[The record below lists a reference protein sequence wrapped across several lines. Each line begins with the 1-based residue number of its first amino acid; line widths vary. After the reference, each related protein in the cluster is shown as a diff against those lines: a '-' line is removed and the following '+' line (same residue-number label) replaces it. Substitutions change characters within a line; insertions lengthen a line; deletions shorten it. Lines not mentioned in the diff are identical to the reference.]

1 MSRALFC
8 LALLTSALTAG
19 CAGNREN
26 VADTATAAPTATV
39 AAVAAAPAEQAAPG
53 QPPTV
58 VDGNQLA
65 ARAAATP
72 ICRDVLRRG
81 SNVHVTEC
89 RTAEQWRIYQRAE
102 AQAAGELVRRMQQGA
117 RPDDPNGNVF
127 RRPR

>member
-1 MSRALFC
+1 MSRAIVC

-26 VADTATAAPTATV
+26 VAATA
-39 AAVAAAPAEQAAPG
+39 AAAPAAPTVVTVATAQAAPG
-53 QPPTV
+53 QAPTV

-102 AQAAGELVRRMQQGA
+102 AQAAGELVRKMQRGA
-117 RPDDPNGNVF
+117 RPDDPNSNVF

>member
-1 MSRALFC
+1 MSRAIFC

-26 VADTATAAPTATV
+26 VAATEPAAAAPTVVTV
-39 AAVAAAPAEQAAPG
+39 AAAAAAPAAPG
-53 QPPTV
+53 QAPTV

-72 ICRDVLRRG
+72 ICREVLRRG

-102 AQAAGELVRRMQQGA
+102 AEAAGELVRRMQRGA
-117 RPDDPNGNVF
+117 RPEDPNGNVF

>member
-1 MSRALFC
+1 MSRALLC
-8 LALLTSALTAG
+8 LAVLTSALTAG

-26 VADTATAAPTATV
+26 VADTAAAAPTPTV
-39 AAVAAAPAEQAAPG
+39 VTVAAAPAAQPAPA

-65 ARAAATP
+65 ARSAATP

-81 SNVHVTEC
+81 SNVHVIEC
-89 RTAEQWRIYQRAE
+89 RTAEQWRIYERAE
-102 AQAAGELVRRMQQGA
+102 AQAAGELVRRMQRGA
-117 RPDDPNGNVF
+117 RPDDPNSNVF